1 MHVRSKL
8 DRSFCRLFQEGVA
21 ALFQNSE
28 PAFGVVG
35 GTGAL
40 TVRQSFTHVLA
51 SDGIFT
57 RIRKSYDSLMI
68 ADLAPDLGADIGSK
82 TWRRG
87 AGTCLLLCGSAILLS
102 PGFRPLPGH
111 APRPLD
117 GAAWEESRAQSIA
130 PMAWGGDSGKRM
142 AANSLVV
149 PLTNSPERPTL
160 ELQATIGRGD
170 GFVRVLE
177 RAGIGA
183 SDSNIVASLV
193 ASATKL
199 ADIPSGTVIPIIL
212 GSRASRSTARPLQ
225 SLQLRARFDLR
236 IEIARVNG
244 RLQLVRIPIAVDTAP
259 LRIQG
264 NVGESLYRAAR
275 AAGVPAKTVET
286 YIRAIASKVSLERDI
301 MADARFDI
309 IVEHSRAETGET
321 RVGKLLF
328 AGLNHGRKKTQ
339 LLPWEIDGRME
350 WFEASGVSRRKSGMI
365 APVSGARMSSGF
377 GMRFHPILGYSR
389 FHQGVDYAA
398 VYGSP
403 IRAVADGIVDF
414 SGWHGGHGKMV
425 KLKHDR
431 VLGTGYAHM
440 SRIAVGAGAR
450 VIQGQVIGY
459 VGSTGLSTGPHL
471 HFEVYRRGAATNP
484 RSAKFSANSLLSGK
498 ELQAFQSRL
507 RTLLN
512 TPVNGSQPQSRL

>member
-1 MHVRSKL
+1 MKPVRPI
-8 DRSFCRLFQEGVA
+8 DRGFQEGIT

-28 PAFGVVG
+28 PAFGVVH

-40 TVRQSFTHVLA
+40 MLRQSLGLVDAPEWRFSGMRTL
-51 SDGIFT
+51 
-57 RIRKSYDSLMI
+57 YDRLVV

-87 AGTCLLLCGSAILLS
+87 AATCALLCGSAFLLS
-102 PGFRPLPGH
+102 PGFRALPGH
-111 APRPLD
+111 APARLE
-117 GAAWEESRAQSIA
+117 GEAWEESRAQSIT
-130 PMAWGGDSGKRM
+130 PIAWGGDSGKRM
-142 AANSLVV
+142 AANNLAV
-149 PLTNSPERPTL
+149 PLVSSPERPTL
-160 ELQATIGRGD
+160 ELLATIGRGD

-183 SDSNIVASLV
+183 NDARLVASLV
-193 ASATKL
+193 AGVTPVANIT
-199 ADIPSGTVIPIIL
+199 AGTVIPIIL
-212 GSRASRSTARPLQ
+212 GSRSSRAISRPLQ

-236 IEIARVNG
+236 LEITRVSG

-286 YIRAIASKVSLERDI
+286 YIRAIATKVSMERDV

-328 AGLNHGRKKTQ
+328 AGLSRGRKKTQ
-339 LLPWEIDGRME
+339 LLPWNIGGRTE

-365 APVSGARMSSGF
+365 VPVSGARMSSGF

-403 IRAVADGIVDF
+403 IRAVSDGIVDF
-414 SGWHGGHGKMV
+414 AGWHGGHGKMV
-425 KLKHDR
+425 KLKHDQ
-431 VLGTGYAHM
+431 VMGTGYAHM

-471 HFEVYRRGAATNP
+471 HFEVYQHGIATNP
-484 RSAKFSANSLLSGK
+484 RSARFISNSLLSGR
-498 ELQAFQSRL
+498 ELEAFQSRL
-507 RTLLN
+507 RALLN
-512 TPVNGSQPQSRL
+512 TPVNGNPP